1 MILTLIGV
9 LYGTSGN
16 NLIMSDNKKL
26 TDKELQEIASW
37 PEDKRDAYE
46 ERAAILEYDAGFSRD
61 EAEWLA
67 YFYNKGV

>member
-1 MILTLIGV
+1 
-9 LYGTSGN
+9 
-16 NLIMSDNKKL
+16 MSDIKKL

-67 YFYNKGV
+67 YQDVTLPTACVLR